1 MKHEINEEF
10 EKIDLFR
17 VFRKFLPYLRR
28 FWILAVI
35 LAIFNGATTFYSL
48 QRSYRPM
55 YKCEAMFSVAINYE
69 GSSDISSYRYNYD
82 KTAAEQVANSFP
94 HILSSD
100 IMNELIRQELGTP
113 YINGSISAAAVPGTN
128 FFQMTV
134 TSGDPEA
141 AYRVL
146 LAAIETY
153 PQVSQ
158 HVIGNI
164 LLNLV
169 RDPVPPTTPYTTF
182 TWHKQ
187 VAVAA
192 FSGAVL
198 GLGIVLAMAL
208 MRRTV
213 LSTDELKK
221 VISLSCLARV
231 PNVKVKQRKNSALP
245 SLLISNQLMDPGFCE
260 SFRLLRLKLM
270 RRLKEDDKVIMFTS
284 SLPSEGKS
292 SLTVNTA
299 LSLAK
304 DGKKVLLID
313 ADLRHPSVKS
323 LLNIS
328 KPSTG
333 LGDYLLDGLDAV
345 SFTRYENT
353 KLFLFAGDISLQ
365 DPSKLLQHDKLHQ
378 LIQSL
383 RPMFDYVILDTPPC
397 GMMADAS
404 VFAQHADKV
413 VYVIREDYASPHQ
426 ICEGVQSISSTGADI
441 CGYVFNRT
449 SANHTSRYGY
459 GYGYGR
465 YGYGSRYGYGKKET
479 SSGTISQ

>member
-35 LAIFNGATTFYSL
+35 LAIFNGATTFHNL

-69 GSSDISSYRYNYD
+69 GNNDISSYRYTYD

-169 RDPVPPTTPYTTF
+169 RDPEP
-182 TWHKQ
+182 
-187 VAVAA
+187 
-192 FSGAVL
+192 
-198 GLGIVLAMAL
+198 
-208 MRRTV
+208 
-213 LSTDELKK
+213 D
-221 VISLSCLARV
+221 
-231 PNVKVKQRKNSALP
+231 
-245 SLLISNQLMDPGFCE
+245 
-260 SFRLLRLKLM
+260 
-270 RRLKEDDKVIMFTS
+270 
-284 SLPSEGKS
+284 
-292 SLTVNTA
+292 
-299 LSLAK
+299 
-304 DGKKVLLID
+304 
-313 ADLRHPSVKS
+313 
-323 LLNIS
+323 
-328 KPSTG
+328 
-333 LGDYLLDGLDAV
+333 
-345 SFTRYENT
+345 
-353 KLFLFAGDISLQ
+353 
-365 DPSKLLQHDKLHQ
+365 
-378 LIQSL
+378 
-383 RPMFDYVILDTPPC
+383 
-397 GMMADAS
+397 
-404 VFAQHADKV
+404 
-413 VYVIREDYASPHQ
+413 
-426 ICEGVQSISSTGADI
+426 
-441 CGYVFNRT
+441 
-449 SANHTSRYGY
+449 
-459 GYGYGR
+459 
-465 YGYGSRYGYGKKET
+465 
-479 SSGTISQ
+479 